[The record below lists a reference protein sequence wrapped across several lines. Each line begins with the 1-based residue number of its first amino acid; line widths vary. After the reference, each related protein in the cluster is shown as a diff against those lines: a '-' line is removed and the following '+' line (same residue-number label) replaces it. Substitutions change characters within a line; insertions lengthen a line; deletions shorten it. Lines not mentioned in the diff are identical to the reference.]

1 MGGGPGQGNSLGGV
15 IYEWMDEWWKA
26 GPPPAFDPGRHS
38 TTGQFQGP
46 FPDGWSYEE
55 WYGIVSQGDGR
66 HSPFL
71 RQLRPAYYVFKDQ
84 LWK

>member
-1 MGGGPGQGNSLGGV
+1 
-15 IYEWMDEWWKA
+15 MDEWWKA
-26 GPPPAFDPGRHS
+26 GPPPTFDPARHY
-38 TTGQFQGP
+38 TTGQFHGP

-55 WYGIVSQGDGR
+55 WYGIVSQGDGS

-71 RQLRPAYYVFKDQ
+71 RQFRPAYYVFKDQ

>member
-1 MGGGPGQGNSLGGV
+1 L
-15 IYEWMDEWWKA
+15 DEWWKA
-26 GPPPAFDPGRHS
+26 GPPPAFDPARHD
-38 TTGQFQGP
+38 TIGQFKGP